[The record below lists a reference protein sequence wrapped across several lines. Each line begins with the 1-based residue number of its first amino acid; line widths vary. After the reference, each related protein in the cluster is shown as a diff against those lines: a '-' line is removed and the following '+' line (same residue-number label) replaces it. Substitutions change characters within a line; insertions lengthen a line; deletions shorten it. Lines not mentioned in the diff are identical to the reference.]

1 MIKSYL
7 SSVFYLPPENRERT
21 PLAAATLL
29 VLMEYRRSGG

>member
-21 PLAAATLL
+21 PLAAALL